1 MGPSPSG
8 RWSHAM
14 VSNGTRVFVI
24 GGNLEDGAQAD
35 ESALIHV
42 LETSTYSFLSFHLD
56 GLQV

>member
-1 MGPSPSG
+1 
-8 RWSHAM
+8 M